1 MKNELEFDSK
11 ATVDLQD
18 VSPFDIKS
26 ISRAFDDVEK
36 DIIEMK
42 HLYFSY
48 VNDLC
53 IDDEDQ
59 IKLESFEADKL
70 LEHIRWMYECVTD
83 LID

>member
-1 MKNELEFDSK
+1 MKNELEFDRG

-36 DIIEMK
+36 DIIEMR

-48 VNDLC
+48 VNDLR
-53 IDDEDQ
+53 IDDEEQ
-59 IKLESFEADKL
+59 INLESFNAGKL
-70 LEHIRWMYECVTD
+70 LEHIRWLAECVSD